1 MVGAG
6 RILRLGSAAPPV
18 GLPRVQHV
26 RVVLAQVRG
35 FQVQEVKEVLDCLG
49 EGLPLRYREDGIEQ
63 IVNIRLKDSL

>member
-1 MVGAG
+1 MGAV
-6 RILRLGSAAPPV
+6 RILTLDSAAPPV
-18 GLPRVQHV
+18 GLPRVQHI

-63 IVNIRLKDSL
+63 VVNVRLKDPL